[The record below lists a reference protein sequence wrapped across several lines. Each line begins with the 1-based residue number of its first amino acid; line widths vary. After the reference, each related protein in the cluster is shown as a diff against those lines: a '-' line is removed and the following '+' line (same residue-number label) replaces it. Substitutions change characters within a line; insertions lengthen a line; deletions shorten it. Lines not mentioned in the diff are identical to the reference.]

1 MSLRTRVFAAM
12 YDRMSRKTEEA
23 GLRALREGLL
33 ADASGR
39 VLEIGGGTGAN
50 LPHYADDLESL
61 VLTEPEPPM
70 LRRLQRKAREEA
82 PLAKVLR
89 APAEDLPFEDDSFD
103 TVVSTLVLCG
113 VDDQARALREA
124 RRVLRPGGRLLF
136 LEHVRADDPDLA
148 RYQDRINWL
157 NRLMVDCDCNR
168 PTLASIEAEGF
179 TVSRLERTT
188 MPEAP
193 KFVRP
198 LIVGAAVS

>member
-61 VLTEPEPPM
+61 VLPEPEPPM
-70 LRRLQRKAREEA
+70 LRRLQRRAREEA

-89 APAEDLPFEDDSFD
+89 APAADLPFEDDSSAPAA
-103 TVVSTLVLCG
+103 STPALC
-113 VDDQARALREA
+113 
-124 RRVLRPGGRLLF
+124 
-136 LEHVRADDPDLA
+136 RADHP
-148 RYQDRINWL
+148 
-157 NRLMVDCDCNR
+157 
-168 PTLASIEAEGF
+168 
-179 TVSRLERTT
+179 
-188 MPEAP
+188 AP
-193 KFVRP
+193 
-198 LIVGAAVS
+198 